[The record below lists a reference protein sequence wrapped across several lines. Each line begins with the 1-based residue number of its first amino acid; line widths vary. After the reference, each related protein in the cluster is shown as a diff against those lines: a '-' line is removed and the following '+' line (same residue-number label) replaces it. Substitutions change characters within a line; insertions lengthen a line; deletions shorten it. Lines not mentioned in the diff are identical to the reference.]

1 LSGEVTRFVGERE
14 KPTAL
19 KQETIQEESRS
30 SLSRNSYPLP
40 WISRK
45 IIYGLLRGNWSV
57 TPFE

>member
-1 LSGEVTRFVGERE
+1 VTRFVGERE